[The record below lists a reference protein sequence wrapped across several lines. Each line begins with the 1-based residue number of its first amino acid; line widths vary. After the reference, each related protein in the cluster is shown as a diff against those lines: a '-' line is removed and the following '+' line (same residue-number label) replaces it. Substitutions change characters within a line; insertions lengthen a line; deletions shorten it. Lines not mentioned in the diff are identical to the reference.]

1 MIYKGISWACILFG
15 LILFGSS
22 YELLKYQ
29 QTVGEIVAMIM
40 VGQMTVNRVTV
51 KCLYLSD
58 SYDLTVTTVKLK

>member
-29 QTVGEIVAMIM
+29 QTAGEIVAMIM
-40 VGQMTVNRVTV
+40 VGVMGSIVIVMGLFGLWELRR
-51 KCLYLSD
+51 K
-58 SYDLTVTTVKLK
+58 KA

>member
-29 QTVGEIVAMIM
+29 QTAGEIVAMIM
-40 VGQMTVNRVTV
+40 IGIMGSVVIVMGLFGLWELRR
-51 KCLYLSD
+51 K
-58 SYDLTVTTVKLK
+58 KA

>member
-40 VGQMTVNRVTV
+40 VGVMGSVVIVMGLFGLWELRR
-51 KCLYLSD
+51 K
-58 SYDLTVTTVKLK
+58 KA

>member
-29 QTVGEIVAMIM
+29 QNAGEIVAMIM
-40 VGQMTVNRVTV
+40 VGVMGSVIIVMGLFGLWELRR
-51 KCLYLSD
+51 K
-58 SYDLTVTTVKLK
+58 KA

>member
-29 QTVGEIVAMIM
+29 QTAGEIVAMIM
-40 VGQMTVNRVTV
+40 VGVMGSVIIVMGLFGLWELRR
-51 KCLYLSD
+51 K
-58 SYDLTVTTVKLK
+58 KA

>member
-1 MIYKGISWACILFG
+1 MIYKGISWACIFFG

-40 VGQMTVNRVTV
+40 VGIMGSVVIVMGLFGLWELRR
-51 KCLYLSD
+51 K
-58 SYDLTVTTVKLK
+58 KA

>member
-40 VGQMTVNRVTV
+40 VGIMGSVVIVMGLFGLWELRR
-51 KCLYLSD
+51 K
-58 SYDLTVTTVKLK
+58 KA

>member
-22 YELLKYQ
+22 YELIKYQ

-40 VGQMTVNRVTV
+40 VGIMGSVVIVMGLFGLWELRR
-51 KCLYLSD
+51 K
-58 SYDLTVTTVKLK
+58 KA

>member
-29 QTVGEIVAMIM
+29 QTIGEIVAMIM
-40 VGQMTVNRVTV
+40 VGIMGSVVIVMGLFGLWELRR
-51 KCLYLSD
+51 K
-58 SYDLTVTTVKLK
+58 KA

>member
-29 QTVGEIVAMIM
+29 QTAGEIVAMIM
-40 VGQMTVNRVTV
+40 VGIMGSVVIVMGLFGLWELRR
-51 KCLYLSD
+51 K
-58 SYDLTVTTVKLK
+58 KA

>member
-40 VGQMTVNRVTV
+40 VGAMGSVVIVMGLFGLWELRR
-51 KCLYLSD
+51 K
-58 SYDLTVTTVKLK
+58 KA